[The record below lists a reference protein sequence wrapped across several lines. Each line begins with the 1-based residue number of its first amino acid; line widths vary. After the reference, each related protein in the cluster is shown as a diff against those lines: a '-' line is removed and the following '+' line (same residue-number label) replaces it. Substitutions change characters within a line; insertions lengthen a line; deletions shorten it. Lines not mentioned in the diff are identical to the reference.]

1 MTTHENSVAS
11 LSVDGSRSI
20 SFAASA
26 LGSLIGLEVMMT
38 LFVIVPLP
46 SLPAIRSGLVPR
58 GVLLFHPE
66 ADLKIYLGSIAL
78 SLVISGLLGYRWFA
92 RYGSNTPR
100 SEEVIRRLPA
110 SILVLGMGSLLAY
123 ALVYKPYLHQAN
135 PVNAYVPGSISTNLA
150 GFLLAFLELTLPGLI
165 TFLIAFFRARLSPGW
180 RHLDPLLLMVA
191 IGEPRSPERA
201 PLREGWYTRVLPYC
215 LIALGII
222 GVLWLP
228 RPQLVAG
235 QSFTGETDPFH
246 HWDFF
251 AMGPALAYRHEI
263 PLVVGA
269 YSQYGL
275 GYPMI
280 VNWLSPV
287 LPLSYGNFVWL
298 GSIYA
303 CLYFPGLAGLLRSLT
318 GSWGWAATGVV
329 MAIHVQ
335 FFHGIIPGC
344 TILNHPSSSILRY
357 SMDIWFFWWLLL
369 HLRSGRLIWI
379 SALGATAGLAF
390 LLGID
395 TGIYL
400 NAVLLWYLGLRVVFS
415 SIARIG
421 PSLGLR
427 KELLGAG
434 LALLTSAATIIG
446 GVSLATR
453 RSPMSFDHHLL
464 TALFEPV
471 LNYTGGIS
479 CAPMVMVSTRTK
491 LGFAIIVGYYLYNLA
506 RLIVELIGPGTA
518 RRQVFRGCLSA
529 YGLCTMMIFVQRSVW
544 QNLFHVV
551 VPFVILAFD
560 EISGLSGRILRSR
573 RSRAALTLFVAT
585 GALVLL
591 ASCSALWEYPGLLQ
605 TIVLGSPD
613 SGTELKELGV
623 AGLPANSEFEA
634 FSRDFEGI
642 TLRLR
647 KLHSSGRRIA
657 VIDEAETMFLLA
669 ADLPPWDRFTPL
681 VTALLTRAQLDA
693 AKERFLA
700 GQFDVVMLRD
710 RDEPMS
716 ARHRHDP
723 TRATS
728 DELRDLVAGRYVLA
742 ERVGHFSLWF
752 PRPH

>member
-1 MTTHENSVAS
+1 
-11 LSVDGSRSI
+11 
-20 SFAASA
+20 
-26 LGSLIGLEVMMT
+26 
-38 LFVIVPLP
+38 
-46 SLPAIRSGLVPR
+46 
-58 GVLLFHPE
+58 LFHPE

-335 FFHGIIPGC
+335 IFHGIIPGC

-491 LGFAIIVGYYLYNLA
+491 LGFAIIVGYYLYN
-506 RLIVELIGPGTA
+506 
-518 RRQVFRGCLSA
+518 
-529 YGLCTMMIFVQRSVW
+529 
-544 QNLFHVV
+544 
-551 VPFVILAFD
+551 
-560 EISGLSGRILRSR
+560 
-573 RSRAALTLFVAT
+573 
-585 GALVLL
+585 
-591 ASCSALWEYPGLLQ
+591 
-605 TIVLGSPD
+605 
-613 SGTELKELGV
+613 
-623 AGLPANSEFEA
+623 
-634 FSRDFEGI
+634 
-642 TLRLR
+642 
-647 KLHSSGRRIA
+647 
-657 VIDEAETMFLLA
+657 
-669 ADLPPWDRFTPL
+669 
-681 VTALLTRAQLDA
+681 
-693 AKERFLA
+693 
-700 GQFDVVMLRD
+700 
-710 RDEPMS
+710 
-716 ARHRHDP
+716 
-723 TRATS
+723 
-728 DELRDLVAGRYVLA
+728 
-742 ERVGHFSLWF
+742 
-752 PRPH
+752 

>member
-1 MTTHENSVAS
+1 MTTPEQSDPS
-11 LSVDGSRSI
+11 LSIDGSRSI
-20 SFAASA
+20 TFAASV

-46 SLPAIRSGLVPR
+46 SLPAIRSDLLPYA
-58 GVLLFHPE
+58 LSLFHPE
-66 ADLKIYLGSIAL
+66 ADLKIYIGSIAL
-78 SLVISGLLGYRWFA
+78 SLVISGLLGCRWFA

-100 SEEVIRRLPA
+100 SEEMIRRLPA
-110 SILVLGMGSLLAY
+110 SILVLGIGSLLAY
-123 ALVYKPYLHQAN
+123 ALFYKLYSRLYWQRDKTLS
-135 PVNAYVPGSISTNLA
+135 AYVPGSLSTNLA
-150 GFLLAFLELTLPGLI
+150 GFLLAFFELTLPGLI
-165 TFLIAFFRARLSPGW
+165 TFLIAFFRARPSPGW
-180 RHLDPLLLMVA
+180 RHLDPLLLMVEV
-191 IGEPRSPERA
+191 GEPRSPERA
-201 PLREGWYTRVLPYC
+201 TLHEGWCTRVLPYC

-235 QSFTGETDPFH
+235 QSVTGEGEMFPFH

-251 AMGPALAYRHEI
+251 VMGPALAYRHEI

-287 LPLSYGNFVWL
+287 LPLSYGNLVWL

-303 CLYFPGLAGLLRSLT
+303 CLYFLGLAGLLRSLT
-318 GSWGWAATGVV
+318 GSWGWAATGVMV
-329 MAIHVQ
+329 AIHLQ
-335 FFHGIIPGC
+335 YFHGIIPGC

-357 SMDIWFFWWLLL
+357 SMDVWFFWLLLL
-369 HLRSGRLIWI
+369 HLRSGRLIWMP
-379 SALGATAGLAF
+379 ALGATAGLGF

-400 NAVLLWYLGLRVVFS
+400 NAVLLFYLGLRVVFGS
-415 SIARIG
+415 LARIG
-421 PSLGLR
+421 PCLGLR
-427 KELLGAG
+427 EELRGAG
-434 LALLTSAATIIG
+434 LTLLTSAATIIG

-453 RSPMSFDHHLL
+453 RSPLSFDHHLL
-464 TALFEPV
+464 TALFESV
-471 LNYTGGIS
+471 LTYTGGMG
-479 CAPMVMVSTRTK
+479 CLPMVIVSTRTK
-491 LGFAIIVGYYLYNLA
+491 LGFAIIVGCYLYNLA

-518 RRQVFRGCLSA
+518 RRQAFRGCLSA
-529 YGLCTMMIFVQRSVW
+529 YGLCTMMIFVQRSVP

-551 VPFVILAFD
+551 VPFVILVFD
-560 EISGLSGRILRSR
+560 ELSGLSERILRSM
-573 RSRAALTLFVAT
+573 RSRATLALTLAT

-613 SGTELKELGV
+613 SGTELKRLGV

-634 FSRDFEGI
+634 FARDFEGI

-647 KLHSSGRRIA
+647 ELHSSGRRIA
-657 VIDEAETMFLLA
+657 VIDEAETRFLLA

-681 VTALLTRAQLDA
+681 VTALLTRCSLTRQRSDSSQV
-693 AKERFLA
+693 
-700 GQFDVVMLRD
+700 GS
-710 RDEPMS
+710 MS
-716 ARHRHDP
+716 
-723 TRATS
+723 
-728 DELRDLVAGRYVLA
+728 
-742 ERVGHFSLWF
+742 
-752 PRPH
+752 